1 MQSCAAIENVSCC
14 NSNFE
19 CVCKNAYTNK
29 CKAAY
34 PDETP
39 SAICNFGP
47 VLISLASHYHNI
59 ALLCC
64 SNGPPDG
71 GVPVLTHIP
80 PPSAPN
86 ITFNIV
92 TQQQGS
98 HAHLCESLMVV
109 NNKHKMQAQGNIYMS
124 CKLMTCRWALTA
136 AVDPHTM
143 MQCRLQS
150 ADLMT

>member
-1 MQSCAAIENVSCC
+1 M
-14 NSNFE
+14 
-19 CVCKNAYTNK
+19 CKYAYRDE

-34 PDETP
+34 PDGTP

-47 VLISLASHYHNI
+47 VLISLAGHYHNI

-71 GVPVLTHIP
+71 SVPVLTHIP
-80 PPSAPN
+80 PPSAPKITLN
-86 ITFNIV
+86 IA

-109 NNKHKMQAQGNIYMS
+109 NDKHTMQAQQRIYMS
-124 CKLMTCRWALTA
+124 CKRMTC
-136 AVDPHTM
+136 
-143 MQCRLQS
+143 S
-150 ADLMT
+150 